1 MLWAV
6 TLRSSRIAT
15 ERKKFHFYL
24 QENDRGRFIRI
35 TEDVNGRFSSIIVPL
50 EAIPEFRKHLDAIAS
65 ASPSEIEASQHG
77 NNGGNGTKQL
87 ASRSFE
93 SGAHKA
99 TPSIPPPP
107 PDLPKSS

>member
-15 ERKKFHFYL
+15 ERKKFLFYL
-24 QENDRGRFIRI
+24 QENDRGRFVRI

-50 EAIPEFRKHLDAIAS
+50 EAIAEFRKHLDAIAS
-65 ASPSEIEASQHG
+65 AIPGGIEASQRSD
-77 NNGGNGTKQL
+77 NGGNGAKPL

-93 SGAHKA
+93 SG
-99 TPSIPPPP
+99 
-107 PDLPKSS
+107 